1 MLARLLERQTHAEGR
16 FPTAISGLTLFRHAN
31 PTPPVNVLYEP
42 ALCVIA
48 QGSKRVMFGGREF
61 RYDAERYLLI
71 TADVPA
77 TARIVAASAERPYW
91 GLRLAL
97 DPLEVGEVVAELG
110 SRQQPSPAS
119 GALAVSTLDTLLL
132 DAVTRL
138 VALLDSPSDVQILAP
153 LVRREIT
160 YRLLIGHEGQRLRQ
174 IIAGNDQG
182 QRITHALRWL
192 KTHYEEPLRIESLAK
207 QAGMSPSALH
217 HHFKAVTA
225 AKPVA
230 VPEASPSY
238 GGTTS
243 HARRIFGCGR
253 GQLQGG
259 LREPHTIQPGVPPT
273 VRCASAS
280 RHRGP
285 PQGPGAVES
294 RAFAARQE
302 IGQEPSRNR
311 LTNRTLWRFRVSRMK
326 PLIAYYSRR
335 GLNYVSG
342 DIVDLP
348 WV

>member
-225 AKPVA
+225 LSPLQYQKRLRLMEARRLMLGESLDA
-230 VPEASPSY
+230 AEAS
-238 GGTTS
+238 
-243 HARRIFGCGR
+243 
-253 GQLQGG
+253 
-259 LREPHTIQPGVPPT
+259 
-273 VRCASAS
+273 
-280 RHRGP
+280 
-285 PQGPGAVES
+285 
-294 RAFAARQE
+294 
-302 IGQEPSRNR
+302 
-311 LTNRTLWRFRVSRMK
+311 FRVGYESPTQFSREYRRLFGAPPHRDIEALRK
-326 PLIAYYSRR
+326 DQAPSNLVPLRLGKKLGKNPLGTGYQPDA
-335 GLNYVSG
+335 LA
-342 DIVDLP
+342 L
-348 WV
+348 